1 MRSAQLHPEEA
12 RRLETLRRY
21 RLLDTSAEQVFDD
34 LVQVA
39 SVVAGCPIS
48 LVSLVDVERQWFK
61 SAVGLGAT
69 ETPRDVAFCAHAI
82 LEPGQV
88 FEIPDATQDVRF
100 ADNPLV
106 AGSPDIRFYAGVPLV
121 VGNGMPL
128 GTLCVIDRE
137 PHKLTLVQ
145 REALLRLARQVVNQM
160 EIRLQRDEALAD
172 LHAKSDFLAMV
183 SHEIRTPM
191 NGVVG
196 MTGLLL
202 QGTLDSQQR
211 EIACTI
217 RNCADSLLVLV
228 NDILDSAKIEAGRL
242 ELEEV
247 PCDPIQVIEEAVSLL
262 AEAAQAKGLGLDVVL
277 DPGIPAVVR
286 GDPGRIRQVLV
297 NLLGNAVKFTSQG
310 MVSVVARYGD
320 GRLTIAVQDSGI
332 GMDDAALAR
341 LFKPFV
347 QAAASIARRY
357 GGTGLGLTITK
368 RLCEMMHG
376 TIEVT
381 SRPGA
386 GSCFTVSLPMPAQ
399 VGKREQPDLA
409 GRRIALPADHQAA
422 LAPWI
427 VAWGGLPTTSG
438 ADADVILGETSRP
451 GTPTLAIRAIAQ
463 RLPDELAQAQ
473 GFVCCLTR
481 PIRISSLSERLQQV
495 VRPSQGHVC
504 AKSASPQ
511 AFYQGRILIADDYPV
526 NVRIAVALCQH
537 FGLTVDTASNGME
550 ALTALAR
557 TDYDL
562 VLMDCQMPDMDG
574 LSATRELRRR
584 EAAEGLTRTTV
595 VAVTANVFPEEQ
607 AECLAAG
614 MDAHLAKPLRVQE
627 LAAVFARYLRVR
639 PHPAAPAPTHVVAAS
654 LATSASGSDP
664 EFDLQSLAI
673 LRADIG
679 DTDGSILRDLLAS
692 FRLQAGEQLDII
704 TAGTAFELIAKS
716 AHGLKGQAL
725 TMGMQGLAQRASRC
739 EKAAKLQDHQALNA
753 ARVGLGELFERSITA
768 FESALSAY

>member
-1 MRSAQLHPEEA
+1 MISAPVHPEEA

-21 RLLDTSAEQVFDD
+21 RLLDTSAEAVFDD

-128 GTLCVIDRE
+128 GTLCVIDRQ

-172 LHAKSDFLAMV
+172 LRAKSDFLAMV

-202 QGTLDSQQR
+202 AGKLDSQQR
-211 EIACTI
+211 EIAGTI

-228 NDILDSAKIEAGRL
+228 NDILDSAKLEAGRL

-247 PCDPIQVIEEAVSLL
+247 AFDPLQVIEEAASLL
-262 AEAAQAKGLGLDVVL
+262 AEAAQAKGLGLEVVL
-277 DPGIPAVVR
+277 DPALPAVVR

-297 NLLGNAVKFTSQG
+297 NLLGNAVKFTTSG

-320 GRLTIAVQDSGI
+320 GHLTVAVQDSGI

-347 QAAASIARRY
+347 QADASIARRY

-368 RLCEMMHG
+368 RLCEMMQG
-376 TIEVT
+376 RIEVA

-386 GSCFTVSLPMPAQ
+386 GSCFTVSLPLPAQ
-399 VGKREQPDLA
+399 VGVREQPQLA
-409 GRRIALPADHQAA
+409 GRRIAVPPDHMTT

-427 VAWGGLPTTSG
+427 VAWGGQPTTSIT
-438 ADADVILGETSRP
+438 DAEVILGETVIP
-451 GTPTLAIRAIAQ
+451 GKPTLAIRHISQ
-463 RLPDELAQAQ
+463 RLPDELARAQ

-481 PIRISSLSERLQQV
+481 PIRISSLAERLQQLA
-495 VRPSQGHVC
+495 RPCQVI
-504 AKSASPQ
+504 APVKKASPEVR
-511 AFYQGRILIADDYPV
+511 YQGRILIADDYPV

-537 FGLTVDTASNGME
+537 FGLSVDTACNGIE
-550 ALTALAR
+550 ALTALTR
-557 TDYDL
+557 TRYDL
-562 VLMDCQMPDMDG
+562 VLMDCQMPEMDG
-574 LSATRELRRR
+574 LSATRHLRRR
-584 EAAEGLTRTTV
+584 EASEGLRRTTV
-595 VAVTANVFPEEQ
+595 VAVTANAFPDEE

-614 MDAHLAKPLRVQE
+614 MDAHLAKPVRIQE
-627 LAAVFARYLRVR
+627 LAAIFQRFLIAGPEAVVSD
-639 PHPAAPAPTHVVAAS
+639 PASSAPPAPGD
-654 LATSASGSDP
+654 LAL
-664 EFDLQSLAI
+664 DLQSLAA
-673 LRADIG
+673 LRRDMG
-679 DTDGSILRDLLAS
+679 DRDGSILRDLLAS
-692 FRLQAGEQLDII
+692 FRQQAEEQLAVI
-704 TAGTAFELIAKS
+704 TANHSLEQIAKA

-725 TMGMQGLAQRASRC
+725 TLGMQDLAKRAANC
-739 EKAAKLQDHQALNA
+739 ENAAKQQDHQALCE
-753 ARVGLGELFERSITA
+753 ARVGLRELFKSSIEA
-768 FESALSAY
+768 FESALSR